1 MGGRGENKRV
11 SKYIRIHKLTLYK
24 PAVVRVKLNPSL
36 PHRWQGPS
44 SLSHP
49 LPADSQSA
57 YPQEAG
63 VGNEARTRPRSC
75 DIGHGHANWHL
86 KNKAKI
92 SLQKV
97 FFKKKKNLS
106 YSCGL
111 LSTFAEFQ
119 KQKQNFK
126 IPYKTISN
134 AVTCYHRH
142 FSLVILLFLLPFI
155 FGEKNTMTH
164 ETNYKLVTKNLDL
177 QDWCENL
184 HIQFRFSEDFK

>member
-97 FFKKKKNLS
+97 FFKKKKIYLIHVDCCPHLQNSKNKSKTLK
-106 YSCGL
+106 
-111 LSTFAEFQ
+111 FPIKQFQ
-119 KQKQNFK
+119 MQ
-126 IPYKTISN
+126 
-134 AVTCYHRH
+134 
-142 FSLVILLFLLPFI
+142 
-155 FGEKNTMTH
+155 
-164 ETNYKLVTKNLDL
+164 
-177 QDWCENL
+177 
-184 HIQFRFSEDFK
+184 